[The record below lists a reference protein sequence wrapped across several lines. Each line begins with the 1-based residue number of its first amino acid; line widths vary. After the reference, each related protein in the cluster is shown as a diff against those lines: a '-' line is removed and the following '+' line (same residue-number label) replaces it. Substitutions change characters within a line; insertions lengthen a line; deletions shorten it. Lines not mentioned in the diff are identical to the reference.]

1 MALPCMAMTE
11 IPGQA
16 GNDGRCQAGNDGRG
30 QAWNDETVMADLIG
44 HLVDEEIPGQAGND
58 GRGQAGNG
66 GCVRFRREH
75 SKSES
80 V

>member
-1 MALPCMAMTE
+1 MKKTLTILLAAMALPCMAMTE

-16 GNDGRCQAGNDGRG
+16 GNDGRGQAGNDK
-30 QAWNDETVMADLIG
+30 TVMADLIG

-58 GRGQAGNG
+58 GCVWLRG
-66 GCVRFRREH
+66 EH